1 MTTHPRNPPLHLVE
15 LVCDPETKVVVTCGS
30 GGVGKTT
37 TAAAMA
43 VVAADAGRTVVV
55 LTIDPARR
63 LAQSLG
69 LTELDNEPR
78 LVERDGPGQ
87 LYAMM
92 LDTSRTFDDMVV
104 QLASPEKAA
113 QIFDNQFYKT
123 ISTSFSGTQ
132 EYMAMEKLGQLS
144 VEGHYDL
151 IIVDTP
157 PSRSALDFLDAPQ
170 RLSSFMDSRMMR
182 ILVAPGRGVMKVVGV
197 GLSIF
202 TKAVQAVI
210 GGQMLTDVA
219 TFVQLFD
226 TILGGFRKRAQ
237 HTYELLRQPGTTFVV
252 VSTCEPDALREASY
266 FTDRLRQETMPL
278 AGVVLNRTH
287 PPHVE
292 LTDAAVA
299 DALHEVGTSDPLTS
313 GVLQVHSDRLQTRF
327 YEMRMRARF
336 ERAHPDVPVCE
347 VPALPTDAHDMA
359 ALREIGAEL
368 AG

>member
-1 MTTHPRNPPLHLVE
+1 
-15 LVCDPETKVVVTCGS
+15 
-30 GGVGKTT
+30 
-37 TAAAMA
+37 
-43 VVAADAGRTVVV
+43 
-55 LTIDPARR
+55 
-63 LAQSLG
+63 
-69 LTELDNEPR
+69 
-78 LVERDGPGQ
+78 
-87 LYAMM
+87 
-92 LDTSRTFDDMVV
+92 
-104 QLASPEKAA
+104 
-113 QIFDNQFYKT
+113 
-123 ISTSFSGTQ
+123 
-132 EYMAMEKLGQLS
+132 
-144 VEGHYDL
+144 
-151 IIVDTP
+151 
-157 PSRSALDFLDAPQ
+157 
-170 RLSSFMDSRMMR
+170 
-182 ILVAPGRGVMKVVGV
+182 MKVVGV

-299 DALHEVGTSDPLTS
+299 DALHEVGASDPLTS
-313 GVLQVHSDRLQTRF
+313 GVLQVHADRLQTRV
-327 YEMRMRARF
+327 YELRMRARF